1 MKEQHIFYLVIVFT
15 LLFYLYVFSVVIK
28 KIKKIQYFKNNGEL
42 VEVQLEDIDCR
53 KYGGKTNSYRSS
65 FKMIYEYKGRKV
77 TKYVEDC
84 READAY
90 KLANNYDKRFITI
103 DKYDKDNIFYGN
115 ALERSMSG
123 EYIGLGVLVLHFL
136 IFMFIFPHLIMAK

>member
-1 MKEQHIFYLVIVFT
+1 MT
-15 LLFYLYVFSVVIK
+15 
-28 KIKKIQYFKNNGEL
+28 
-42 VEVQLEDIDCR
+42 
-53 KYGGKTNSYRSS
+53 
-65 FKMIYEYKGRKV
+65 YEYKGRSI

-90 KLANNYDKRFITI
+90 KLANQDGKRFITI

-123 EYIGLGVLVLHFL
+123 EYIGLGVVVLHFL
-136 IFMFIFPHLIMAK
+136 IFMFIFPFLMAK